1 VWLTVQEAI
10 DGVGNVVEA
19 GCRRDGIPCD
29 AVAAHG
35 RRGDGGA
42 WVGGA
47 DERGVGGDLDEAA
60 WADQDGAELEQREP
74 LPRPLRDGRLD
85 VEEGDLG
92 PTGARESLRRRCHG
106 LLLGRGHGG
115 RRRHFCL
122 SGTGCGSVGR
132 GGGGRYIAR

>member
-1 VWLTVQEAI
+1 VWLTVQEGI

-19 GCRRDGIPCD
+19 GCPGDGIPGD
-29 AVAAHG
+29 AVASHG
-35 RRGDGGA
+35 RRGDGGDR
-42 WVGGA
+42 VGGA

-60 WADQDGAELEQREP
+60 WADEDGAELEQREP

-92 PTGARESLRRRCHG
+92 PTGARRSLLRRCHG
-106 LLLGRGHGG
+106 LQLGRGHGG
-115 RRRHFCL
+115 RRRHFRL
-122 SGTGCGSVGR
+122 SGTGCGSVGQ